1 LRHAVEDELAAD
13 EQIVWIGEPEGST
26 QGRGLIGALT
36 GAAERREP
44 DYYLYAITNR
54 RVMLFCEKGT
64 RVGKGHGI
72 SFLKGEKRGPM
83 SYYPPHLSGVGLE
96 EDKRI
101 PQGGGIILKKVKVVI
116 TTTTSNKNARFGPS
130 TKTKTRTEWHYFG
143 LLRIRNCRAVA
154 QMLYDTLIAPCRGL

>member
-1 LRHAVEDELAAD
+1 LRCCTGGRTTRRGSIGGFSAA
-13 EQIVWIGEPEGST
+13 S
-26 QGRGLIGALT
+26 
-36 GAAERREP
+36 ERREP

-64 RVGKGHGI
+64 RVGRGHAF

-83 SYYPPHLSGVGLE
+83 SYYPPHLTGTGLE

-101 PQGGGIILKKVKVVI
+101 PQGGGIIFKKVKVVI
-116 TTTTSNKNARFGPS
+116 TTTTSTKNARFGPS
-130 TKTKTRTEWHYFG
+130 TKTSTRTEWHYFG

-154 QMLYDTLIAPCRGL
+154 QVLYDTLIGPCRGL